1 MALIKSKSTQQQP
14 SAIDYQVD
22 EQQHSIVLEPH
33 RSVALEQPV
42 RRGADFGQKTNSV
55 SADTYVKLRFSDSP
69 DIPETWFKLNVY
81 PNGVHAFEPTT
92 RENPVVLLMNKGD
105 SKLRMY
111 HFDNASNFDEI
122 GPKRFEGVLAEI
134 QVRKRR
140 DSTPDNPQMFMAGL
154 YFAEEGRNERELRGN
169 LVGAQSRV
177 LMNELSLASYAEWK
191 AARPAPENDSIPAA
205 SVPKVVE
212 LVAGQ
217 ELDFGI

>member
-1 MALIKSKSTQQQP
+1 MALVKSKSTQQEP
-14 SAIDYQVD
+14 SAIDPKVD
-22 EQQHSIVLEPH
+22 EQHRPILSEPQ
-33 RSVALEQPV
+33 RAVVPEQPV

-69 DIPETWFKLNVY
+69 NIPETWFKLNVY

-140 DSTPDNPQMFMAGL
+140 DSTPENPQMFMAGL

-169 LVGAQSRV
+169 LVGAQSKA
-177 LMNELSLASYAEWK
+177 LMNELSVASYAEWK
-191 AARPAPENDSIPAA
+191 AARPARENDSTPAT
-205 SVPKVVE
+205 SIPKVVE
-212 LVAGQ
+212 IVAGQ
-217 ELDFGI
+217 ELDFGV

>member
-1 MALIKSKSTQQQP
+1 MALVKSKSTQQQP
-14 SAIDYQVD
+14 SATDPQVD
-22 EQQHSIVLEPH
+22 EQQRSIVPEQQ
-33 RSVALEQPV
+33 RSVAPEQPL
-42 RRGADFGQKTNSV
+42 RRGTDFGQKTNSV

-92 RENPVVLLMNKGD
+92 REHPVVLLMNKGD

-111 HFDNASNFDEI
+111 HLDNASNFDEV

-140 DSTPDNPQMFMAGL
+140 DSTPENPQMFMAGL

-169 LVGAQSRV
+169 LVGAQSKA
-177 LMNELSLASYAEWK
+177 LMSELSLASYAEWK
-191 AARPAPENDSIPAA
+191 AARPARENDNMSAA
-205 SVPKVVE
+205 IVPKVVE